1 MATQAQIAANCENA
15 KQSTGPRTTEG
26 KARAS
31 RNARK
36 HGLLARDVVI
46 FGEKSDAYEELRD
59 AVFDEVESVGVR
71 EEALAET
78 IAVCIFKNGRWV
90 RVEASTFRYEAFDQQ
105 AAYAQGHAR
114 TFEKSISAAIAGQS
128 LIVSD
133 KAQRDAAIAQ
143 AEKAATA
150 RDCETLA
157 RAFENASMRNNTW
170 TKLSRYAVENERPL
184 YRALRELER
193 LQAIRKKREADIID
207 VTPSSPEE

>member
-1 MATQAQIAANCENA
+1 MATQAQIAANRKNA

-31 RNARK
+31 RNATK

-59 AVFDEVESVGVR
+59 AVFDEVEAVGVR
-71 EEALAET
+71 EKALAET
-78 IAVCIFKNGRWV
+78 IAVCIFKSRRWV

-105 AAYAQGHAR
+105 AAYAQGHVR
-114 TFEKSISAAIAGQS
+114 TFEKSISAAMADQS
-128 LIVSD
+128 RIVSD

-157 RAFENASMRNNTW
+157 RAFENASKRNDTW
-170 TKLSRYAVENERPL
+170 TNLSRCGVANERRL
-184 YRALRELER
+184 YGALHELER
-193 LQAIRKKREADIID
+193 LQAIRKKREADVID